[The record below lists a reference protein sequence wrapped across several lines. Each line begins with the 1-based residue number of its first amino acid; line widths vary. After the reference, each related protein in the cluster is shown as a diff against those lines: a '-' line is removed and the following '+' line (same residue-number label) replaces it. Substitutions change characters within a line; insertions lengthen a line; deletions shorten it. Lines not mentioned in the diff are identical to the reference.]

1 MVNTMKNSP
10 KQKIEKFSF
19 YTSLVLVTLLATYN
33 FSNYIY
39 LYLNIDNLNTDSL
52 KSCSFM
58 LFTPN
63 LISNVANYEIS
74 SFVKDIYVIPEFEN
88 IRCLGKVS
96 NITYTDSSTIT
107 AYIFT
112 NSKFVNLLLSLYNFG
127 LIFLHCF
134 KDFLSTKKFLI
145 VIFQF
150 NLVIF
155 ISYFNSFNISSFS
168 LLIMTFV
175 IIYLFKYENK

>member
-88 IRCLGKVS
+88 IRCFSQLFGSFSSVS
-96 NITYTDSSTIT
+96 QVFRCFWTCSDLFGCTRTCSDASGCIR
-107 AYIFT
+107 T
-112 NSKFVNLLLSLYNFG
+112 NSEFFESLEHF
-127 LIFLHCF
+127 
-134 KDFLSTKKFLI
+134 
-145 VIFQF
+145 
-150 NLVIF
+150 
-155 ISYFNSFNISSFS
+155 
-168 LLIMTFV
+168 
-175 IIYLFKYENK
+175 